1 LKEKLLNAKLY
12 LLLSNISDKKLI
24 LEKAKLALDGGAD
37 IIQLREKSISDKDYI
52 LIARDLQTL
61 ASETNAI
68 FIVNDRVNI
77 ARDINADGIH
87 IGQDDMEPD
96 KVKEIIG
103 PEKIIGVSTH
113 NIDQALAALK
123 SQADYIGIGPVFPTK
138 TKSYEPVAGL
148 GFVNR
153 VVKTFMLN
161 NDTLN
166 KTPVFAIGGIT
177 LSNID
182 QVLQTGISRVAVSSA
197 IIDSDDIAGT
207 TKEFKSILK

>member
-1 LKEKLLNAKLY
+1 MKEKLLNAKLY

-61 ASETNAI
+61 VSETNAI

-96 KVKEIIG
+96 RVKEIIG

-113 NIDQALAALK
+113 NMDQALAALK
-123 SQADYIGIGPVFPTK
+123 SNADYIGIGPVFPTK

-148 GFVNR
+148 DFVNR

-161 NDTLN
+161 SDTLN
-166 KTPVFAIGGIT
+166 KTAVFAIGGIT

-197 IIDSDDIAGT
+197 IIDSDDIAST